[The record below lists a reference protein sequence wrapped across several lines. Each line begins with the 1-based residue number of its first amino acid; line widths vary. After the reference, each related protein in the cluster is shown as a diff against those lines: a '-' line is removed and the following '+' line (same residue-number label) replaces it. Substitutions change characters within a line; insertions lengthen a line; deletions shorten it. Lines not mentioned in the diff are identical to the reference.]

1 MTLISLKEY
10 ETFPPRKKK
19 SNYYDERIKQL
30 KEISLVSQ
38 DIKLQ
43 EELQSRDILTINSNP
58 YSNELQFTTQ
68 SHVGVAKFSN
78 FTLAITPKFSEI
90 GKLVELID
98 YVYDLDLEIF
108 TDSEIEFKGEQ
119 NILSE
124 IIIST
129 FVKKCQNLVR
139 QGLFKSYISQQD
151 NVSFLRGRLLLSQQI
166 LNQAKTKLQFACEFD
181 EFKYDNLE
189 NQIILY
195 CLKQSYNITI
205 NQERKSQIRKL
216 VQIFSNIVSLEEI
229 SLDDFKKINYNQM
242 NHHYRKIHELSKLIV
257 NSMQISDFYEQKTR
271 FVNSFFVNMNNIF
284 EKFVFKLFYE
294 FYEFPAKEQQ
304 HYPSWVTEHN
314 NRKIDTITDILIY
327 EKDRREVRT
336 IIDTKYKP
344 ELSDNDRYQLAFYA
358 HDYAKNKA
366 YAILPE
372 IEDSISD
379 TFIATRQNVE
389 IKIRHLNIDR
399 SLELISLRNP
409 IERRQRIHKML
420 EQLLI

>member
-19 SNYYDERIKQL
+19 YDSQDERVEKLKQ
-30 KEISLVSQ
+30 ISLDPQ

-43 EELQSRDILTINSNP
+43 EELQSREILTINSNP
-58 YSNELQFTTQ
+58 YNNELQFTTQ
-68 SHVGVAKFSN
+68 SHVGVAQFSN
-78 FTLAITPKFSEI
+78 FTVAITPKFSEI

-108 TDSEIEFKGEQ
+108 TDSEIEFEGEQ

-129 FVKKCQNLVR
+129 FVKKCQKLIR
-139 QGLFKSYISQQD
+139 QGLFKSYILRQD
-151 NVSFLRGRLLLSQQI
+151 DVPFLRGKLLMPQQI
-166 LNQAKTKLQFACEFD
+166 LNQAKIKLQFACEFD
-181 EFKYDNLE
+181 ELEYDNLE

-195 CLKQSYNITI
+195 CLKQSYKITI

-216 VQIFSNIVSLEEI
+216 IQNFSGMVSLKEI

-257 NSMQISDFYEQKTR
+257 NSMQIFDFYKQNTR

-294 FYEFPAKEQQ
+294 FYEYPAKEQQ
-304 HYPSWVTEHN
+304 HYPSWMTEKKG
-314 NRKIDTITDILIY
+314 RKIDTITDILIY
-327 EKDRREVRT
+327 EKNRSDVRT

-344 ELSDNDRYQLAFYA
+344 ELTDNDRYQLAFYA
-358 HDYAKNKA
+358 HDYKKQEA

-372 IEDSISD
+372 FTDSESD
-379 TFIATRQNVE
+379 AFIATRQDVE
-389 IKIRHLNIDR
+389 IKIRHLNIDKA
-399 SLELISLRNP
+399 LGLISLRNTR
-409 IERRQRIHKML
+409 ERNQKIQEML
-420 EQLLI
+420 DELLN